1 MILADKIIELRKK
14 NGWSQEELAEKLDV
28 SRQSISKWES
38 AQSIPDMNRIIA
50 MSQIFG
56 VSTDVLLKDELD
68 LSTGAAQSPSA
79 DPYEPAPR
87 MVTIE
92 EANSFLEYKNM
103 ASGRVAI
110 GVLLCILSPVL
121 LVVLSGLQ
129 DAGRIALT
137 EAQAV
142 GLGLIALFILVGSA
156 VALFVTTGLRHS
168 RFEALEEESIE
179 TAYGVSG
186 MVKERRER
194 YRSTHFRLLTI
205 GIVLCVVAVI
215 PIFISILFAPDNDA
229 SHVVAVGAL
238 LVILSIA
245 VMMIVRTSIIWGGFS
260 ALLEE
265 GDYSRREKAENK
277 KIAPIASI
285 YWLAVT
291 AGFLAWSFITNDW
304 SRSWIVWPIAGVA
317 FGIVAGVARML
328 RNKG

>member
-68 LSTGAAQSPSA
+68 LNTGAAQSPSA

-229 SHVVAVGAL
+229 AHIVAVGAL

>member
-68 LSTGAAQSPSA
+68 LSTGAAQSLSA

-92 EANSFLEYKNM
+92 EANCFLEYKNM

-156 VALFVTTGLRHS
+156 VALFVTTGLRHG

-277 KIAPIASI
+277 RIAPIASI

-291 AGFLAWSFITNDW
+291 AGFLAWSFITGDW